1 MSLLYTDGT
10 FMMKGEYCS
19 AGSSDAYLCLCC
31 LKRYFNQK
39 KAIKHEETCY
49 KINVP
54 DGVSVITKK
63 ELKGKLKEMINNFG
77 HISAALQRIDIPVTY
92 DWNIKQ
98 NDFTLFLY
106 GIKGRPIGLLTTDL
120 NKERKIMA
128 DFAVLPH
135 MQRQGIGK
143 RLVDAAIKYA
153 HTDINEWAFSSPSS
167 NTVNFLHKWYDLE
180 KFWMC
185 R

>member
-1 MSLLYTDGT
+1 M
-10 FMMKGEYCS
+10 
-19 AGSSDAYLCLCC
+19 
-31 LKRYFNQK
+31 
-39 KAIKHEETCY
+39 
-49 KINVP
+49 P

-128 DFAVLPH
+128 GSHPLKIIVLGRSPVFGPSPT
-135 MQRQGIGK
+135 RAIVYIG
-143 RLVDAAIKYA
+143 LQSES
-153 HTDINEWAFSSPSS
+153 DIASSPIKSYL
-167 NTVNFLHKWYDLE
+167 VLGQK
-180 KFWMC
+180 K
-185 R
+185 